1 MDLRVVGDV
10 TNSVLLHCD
19 SMATLQHLAMSH
31 MVGDPL
37 TKSIPRDIF
46 KVRVRKLRLRIPG
59 AEQEQ
64 RIRGGQIKKIILK
77 KLEF

>member
-1 MDLRVVGDV
+1 
-10 TNSVLLHCD
+10 
-19 SMATLQHLAMSH
+19 MSH

-46 KVRVRKLRLRIPG
+46 KVLVRKLRLRRRG

-64 RIRGGQIKKIILK
+64 KNYGRSNKNNILK
-77 KLEF
+77 RLKFQLFLLKL

>member
-1 MDLRVVGDV
+1 MR
-10 TNSVLLHCD
+10 
-19 SMATLQHLAMSH
+19 H

-46 KVRVRKLRLRIPG
+46 KVRVRKLSLRIPG

-77 KLEF
+77 RLEF